1 MQIWQVQGMS
11 SPVAARSP
19 RTQAA
24 ANALVLF
31 DPAHAHPARAKK
43 RSPLEAAEE
52 EVRKITMSITKLE
65 EELQVLDRKGVPK
78 DMRGKRALENK
89 RIKFNHA
96 VNVLLP
102 TAEGKL
108 VEAKQEAS
116 EAKGPRPCRTSRW
129 RRRQRRRT

>member
-1 MQIWQVQGMS
+1 MA
-11 SPVAARSP
+11 SPVMARSP

-31 DPAHAHPARAKK
+31 DPAHANPARAKK

-65 EELQVLDRKGVPK
+65 EELQVLASKGVPK
-78 DMRGKRALENK
+78 DARGKKALENK
-89 RIKFNHA
+89 RNKFNHSRD
-96 VNVLLP
+96 VLLP
-102 TAEGKL
+102 IAEGKL
-108 VEAKQEAS
+108 VEAKQKAS